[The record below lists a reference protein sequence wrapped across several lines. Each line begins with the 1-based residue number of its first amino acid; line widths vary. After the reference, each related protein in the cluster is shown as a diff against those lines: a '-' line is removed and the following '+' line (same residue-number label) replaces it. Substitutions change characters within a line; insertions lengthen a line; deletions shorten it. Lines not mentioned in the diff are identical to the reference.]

1 MESVISN
8 QSKIKSQILHFKKLP
23 IELYQILKVEGLV
36 NSGGEA
42 KQVIAEGKVMLNNAV
57 ETRKRKKVFED
68 DLVSFNGNSYLVKEL
83 VNE

>member
-1 MESVISN
+1 MHLTTPQTI
-8 QSKIKSQILHFKKLP
+8 HFKKLP

-42 KQVIAEGKVMLNNAV
+42 KQFIADGKVMLNNVV
-57 ETRKRKKVFED
+57 ETRKRKKVFEG
-68 DLVSFNGNSYLVKEL
+68 DLIFFNRKSYLVKEL